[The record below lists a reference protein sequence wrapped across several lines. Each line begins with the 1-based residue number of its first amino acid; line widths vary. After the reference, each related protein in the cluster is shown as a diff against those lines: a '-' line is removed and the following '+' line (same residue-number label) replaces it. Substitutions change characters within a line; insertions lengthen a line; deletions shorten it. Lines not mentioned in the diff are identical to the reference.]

1 MATIRSYALIGK
13 WTLDHP
19 FTVLSLLVVF
29 GILAAH
35 YTAGHLRIDTD
46 TGKLI
51 APDAPF
57 QQYRQLYEQAFSQDL
72 STLLLVVE
80 SDTPELTKSASR
92 KLLGMLNSDTNHF
105 KSAYIPNDN
114 EFFRRNGLLYL
125 NSGELQ
131 TLSHDLSVAQP
142 FIGRIAQQPS
152 LNGFFSIF
160 EDALK
165 ATDKGTGDKEQAD
178 NAPVMPID
186 LASLADKIS
195 LVLSKTIRGENALL
209 SWESLIAEKK
219 RQSTKEFIIASPRL
233 DHSQIRPAE
242 GAIEAVRKAAAEI
255 QDPDLPAVKVWVTGE
270 VGLEDDELAG
280 ISTGTFTA
288 SVFSVIVVL
297 GILLIAYRSILLTI
311 ATLLTLALGMLFS
324 GAFAAFA
331 VTELNLISLAFAV
344 SNIGLGVEYAIHF
357 CLRYK
362 DNLAGYFDKGPADTE
377 LVDKELAKKGP
388 DKKDFGKKELALG
401 DTLMTVGP
409 SLLLAAGTTSIGLYA
424 FMPTDYKGVAELG
437 LLAGTSLFICLLITL
452 LSLPALLKIL
462 PVPGKIGVGKG
473 KHPLSNLSS
482 KLATLPIRY
491 AKSVFIATVIMG
503 IVSIVLAFQVKTDF
517 NPIELRDPNTES
529 VIAFK
534 RLMENEETTP
544 FTLNVLTKDESSTK
558 ILQQKLSALPSVSQ
572 TVSLFDLQPADQD
585 EKLMLIE
592 ELALMLGPQVQHFPQ
607 LKTDPNPAAG
617 ISHLIKTIDSLL
629 SHQSNARDRAA
640 LSGLKKELQEILTEL
655 EGRSEPSRKAFI
667 EKIQTA
673 LLGTLPPLM
682 KELSTSLEAGE
693 ITLADLPP
701 EIKDRWLSK
710 DGWYRIQIFPKK
722 DLNDPANLKEF
733 ITEVQS
739 VAPETTGLPI
749 IYWESMK
756 EVVEAFQQAI
766 VIAVVAITVVL
777 LAIRRNILDTVLV
790 MSTLILAGLFTM
802 ACTVLTGTP
811 INFANI
817 IALPLLLGLGVDN
830 GIHMLV
836 KLRESLSGSEDQ
848 DIYGSSTARAIFFG
862 ALTTSSSFGG
872 LAFSP
877 HAGISSMGLII
888 TIGIFWIMVCTFII
902 LPALSKLVLSHKEGN
917 QT

>member
-195 LVLSKTIRGENALL
+195 LVLSKTVRGENALL
-209 SWESLIAEKK
+209 SWESLITEKK

-242 GAIEAVRKAAAEI
+242 GAIEAIRKAAAEI
-255 QDPDLPAVKVWVTGE
+255 QDPGLPAVKVWVTGE

-288 SVFSVIVVL
+288 SVFSVVVVL
-297 GILLIAYRSILLTI
+297 GILLVAYRSILLTI

-362 DNLAGYFDKGPADTE
+362 DNLAATSIRARDTE
-377 LVDKELAKKGP
+377 LVNKKP
-388 DKKDFGKKELALG
+388 GKKELALR

-462 PVPGKIGVGKG
+462 PAPGKIGFGERQA
-473 KHPLSNLSS
+473 SS
-482 KLATLPIRY
+482 LE
-491 AKSVFIATVIMG
+491 
-503 IVSIVLAFQVKTDF
+503 SIKQAGD
-517 NPIELRDPNTES
+517 
-529 VIAFK
+529 
-534 RLMENEETTP
+534 
-544 FTLNVLTKDESSTK
+544 
-558 ILQQKLSALPSVSQ
+558 
-572 TVSLFDLQPADQD
+572 PADPLCQ
-585 EKLMLIE
+585 I
-592 ELALMLGPQVQHFPQ
+592 GFHCYSHYGNGFYRP
-607 LKTDPNPAAG
+607 G
-617 ISHLIKTIDSLL
+617 ISG
-629 SHQSNARDRAA
+629 QNR
-640 LSGLKKELQEILTEL
+640 
-655 EGRSEPSRKAFI
+655 F
-667 EKIQTA
+667 
-673 LLGTLPPLM
+673 
-682 KELSTSLEAGE
+682 
-693 ITLADLPP
+693 
-701 EIKDRWLSK
+701 
-710 DGWYRIQIFPKK
+710 
-722 DLNDPANLKEF
+722 
-733 ITEVQS
+733 
-739 VAPETTGLPI
+739 
-749 IYWESMK
+749 
-756 EVVEAFQQAI
+756 
-766 VIAVVAITVVL
+766 
-777 LAIRRNILDTVLV
+777 
-790 MSTLILAGLFTM
+790 
-802 ACTVLTGTP
+802 
-811 INFANI
+811 
-817 IALPLLLGLGVDN
+817 
-830 GIHMLV
+830 
-836 KLRESLSGSEDQ
+836 
-848 DIYGSSTARAIFFG
+848 
-862 ALTTSSSFGG
+862 
-872 LAFSP
+872 
-877 HAGISSMGLII
+877 
-888 TIGIFWIMVCTFII
+888 
-902 LPALSKLVLSHKEGN
+902 
-917 QT
+917 